1 MRFPDIL
8 HNLVTILA
16 RKQSYRV
23 GEQGGGAEMASL
35 QSARQRPLTLLQKR
49 LLKSGFE
56 NLSER
61 GIIELLLSLVL
72 PYRES
77 RKLARDCLEQFKGL
91 RGFLAASPEELQR
104 VRIPASGVFCI
115 KLLHDLPSEILKKQ
129 IVEQPFYKSSRE
141 VFDYLYYS
149 MRDLKKEV
157 FKALYLD
164 SRSQIIDVV
173 DLFEG
178 TLESIPIRPREIIE
192 NALKHDTAAVIFVH
206 NHPSGDPA
214 PSKSD
219 RQLTRDMVYC
229 GNILQ
234 IRVLDH
240 IIIGGNNYFS
250 FADAGLIEKYQLNFL
265 NLKIRRV
272 FDSGA
277 SYSKRFTMCLLTPA
291 VVAATTM
298 IIALSDI

>member
-1 MRFPDIL
+1 MAKAK
-8 HNLVTILA
+8 HLA
-16 RKQSYRV
+16 PLQAKFTTAGLQGFSD
-23 GEQGGGAEMASL
+23 GE
-35 QSARQRPLTLLQKR
+35 T
-49 LLKSGFE
+49 
-56 NLSER
+56 
-61 GIIELLLSLVL
+61 IELILGLTV
-72 PYRES
+72 PRVES
-77 RKLARDCLEQFKGL
+77 HKLAKECIRQFKDL
-91 RGFLAASPEELQR
+91 RGFLIAPYEELESIGISR
-104 VRIPASGVFCI
+104 RCI
-115 KLLHDLPSEILKKQ
+115 LCVKLLHDLPSEILKKQ

-164 SRSQIIDVV
+164 SRNQIIDVV

-192 NALKHDTAAVIFVH
+192 NALKHATAAVIFVH

-272 FDSGA
+272 FDRGA
-277 SYSKRFTMCLLTPA
+277 SYSKRFTMCLLTLA
-291 VVAATTM
+291 VVAETTM